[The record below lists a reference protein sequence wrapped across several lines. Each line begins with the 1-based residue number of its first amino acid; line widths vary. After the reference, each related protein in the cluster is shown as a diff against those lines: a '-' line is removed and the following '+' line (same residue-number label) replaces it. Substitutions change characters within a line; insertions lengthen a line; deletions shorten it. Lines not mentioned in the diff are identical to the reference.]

1 MLSAPLSRDILTPGG
16 KGLDGESGPK
26 ARILLKLPPD
36 FAGRSQMG
44 LPCINK
50 AKKAKFRA
58 ALGPASPIWGWFRV
72 SVDSDRKRPK

>member
-16 KGLDGESGPK
+16 KGLNGESGPK
-26 ARILLKLPPD
+26 ARILSKLPPN
-36 FAGRSQMG
+36 FAGRSLVG
-44 LPCINK
+44 LPCRNK

-72 SVDSDRKRPK
+72 SASFD